1 MRPMADSGSAT
12 DLTCDVV
19 VAGSGAAGFTA
30 AITAKILG
38 LDVILVEKAPR
49 FGGTTARSGG
59 IPWVPGNKY
68 QQPAGGPADPE
79 QARVYL
85 RNELGNRY
93 DEALIEAYLASGPE
107 MIDFLED
114 HGAVAFKALAPFPD
128 YHSEVEGAATGGR
141 GVRPLPYDGRR
152 LGKQFDNL
160 EWPIRETMIFGGM
173 MVNSEHLPHY
183 YAMMRSPR
191 SFLFVMGRVARFMR
205 DRLTHKRGTDLAS
218 GNALIARFAEKAFA
232 LGIPIMLSTPVTGL
246 VRDGGRVT
254 GVDVI
259 RDDKA
264 VRIHAR
270 RGVVMATGGFSGD
283 RVLRAAHF
291 PANATNGHGWSLTT
305 EGVSGD
311 AARMVAEAGGELN
324 ADMAQP
330 ATWLPMSRVPGAKGQ
345 ALFPHL
351 VDRNK
356 PGVIAVNQRAER
368 FVNESVSYQDFVPP
382 LIETLAGEARQEAY
396 LIADHIALR
405 KYGLGVVRPAPAFI
419 GKWLKNGYLLRAD
432 SLAELAEKLGLDPA
446 RLIATVER
454 FNASALKGEDP
465 EFGRGSTAYQR
476 AMGDW
481 THPDHPNLAPIV
493 KGPFYAVR
501 IVPGDIGTS
510 IGIRTDADARV
521 LDEKG
526 APIPGLYAAGND
538 MANPTAG
545 VYPGPGVTLGP
556 AMTFGYRA
564 ARHLA
569 AEAV

>member
-1 MRPMADSGSAT
+1 MADGDSTAE
-12 DLTCDVV
+12 LTCDVV

-38 LDVILVEKAPR
+38 LEVVMVEKAPR

-59 IPWVPGNKY
+59 IPWVPGNKF
-68 QQPAGGPADPE
+68 QQAAGGPADPE
-79 QARVYL
+79 RARVYL

-107 MIDFLED
+107 MIDFLEH

-128 YHSEVEGAATGGR
+128 YHSEIDGAATGGR

-152 LGKQFDNL
+152 LGRHFDDL
-160 EWPIRETMIFGGM
+160 EWPIRETMLFGGM
-173 MVNSEHLPHY
+173 MINSEHMPHY
-183 YAMMRSPR
+183 YAMTRSPR
-191 SFLFVMGRVARFMR
+191 SFLFVMAQVARYVR
-205 DRLTHKRGTDLAS
+205 DRITHKRGTDLAS
-218 GNALIARFAEKAFA
+218 GNALIARFAEKAIA
-232 LGIPIMLSTPVTGL
+232 LGIPIMLSTPVVAL
-246 VRDGGRVT
+246 VHEGDRVA
-254 GVDVI
+254 GVDVT
-259 RDDKA
+259 RDGKPL
-264 VRIHAR
+264 RIHAR
-270 RGVVMATGGFSGD
+270 RGVVMATGGFSRD
-283 RVLRAAHF
+283 KALRVAHF
-291 PANATNGHGWSLTT
+291 PANAANGHGWSLTT

-311 AARMVAEAGGELN
+311 AARMVAEAGGGLN

-330 ATWLPMSRVPGAKGQ
+330 ATWLPMSLVPGEGSST
-345 ALFPHL
+345 LFPHL

-356 PGVIAVNQRAER
+356 PGVIAVNQDAAR

-382 LIETLAGEARQEAY
+382 LIETLADQARQEAY
-396 LIADHIALR
+396 LVADHTALR

-419 GKWLKNGYLLRAD
+419 GKWLKNGYLVRAG
-432 SLAELAEKLGLDPA
+432 SLAELARKLDLDPNK
-446 RLIATVER
+446 LVATVTR
-454 FNASALKGEDP
+454 FNVAAAKGEDP
-465 EFGRGSTAYQR
+465 EFGRGTTSYQR

-481 THPDHPNLAPIV
+481 THPDHPSLAPIV
-493 KGPFYAVR
+493 TAPFYAVR

-510 IGIRTDADARV
+510 IGIHTDADARV

-526 APIPGLYAAGND
+526 APMAGLYAAGND